1 MSKLQEWQLLEWM
14 ISGVLFSP
22 VWLNVPGFVH
32 LCLFWVKLIALQ
44 SPGARQW
51 VTGWWTNRKGFSLPF
66 GLEMLCVPLEGGAG
80 ECPSQGFFHLLVP
93 GPLHCLSSSLSS
105 SWGEEWRALQKW
117 GGQGT
122 QQWGKPVHRRQWA
135 AKLDQRESSS
145 LACFLLTKSVIRTEK
160 NMWVVEWEG
169 FLSIPSAKE
178 GLLLFWKQNSK
189 RFQRK
194 PRCHKLSMRSMA
206 QCLLQLD
213 QRTFQVKPCFYIH
226 WKRGLCLPGY
236 GSWDNC
242 GIKISRRK

>member
-122 QQWGKPVHRRQWA
+122 QQWG
-135 AKLDQRESSS
+135 S
-145 LACFLLTKSVIRTEK
+145 
-160 NMWVVEWEG
+160 G
-169 FLSIPSAKE
+169 
-178 GLLLFWKQNSK
+178 
-189 RFQRK
+189 
-194 PRCHKLSMRSMA
+194 
-206 QCLLQLD
+206 
-213 QRTFQVKPCFYIH
+213 
-226 WKRGLCLPGY
+226 LPGHWLPAKMFWLKS
-236 GSWDNC
+236 GVLEDPAFPKS
-242 GIKISRRK
+242 ITRILTMHI